1 MALPNA
7 YAPLSASMIMVEAGQ
22 SADAVAF
29 LSGPTS
35 TPAAG
40 SMVKL
45 YENATKTP
53 VDQNAPHAYS
63 EFYSKTFVSGGG
75 SLTAFMGTLGTLPAN
90 VCGTSVL
97 TFLWHDGSGNVPQ
110 NGDKIYDNSSGGS
123 SNLVTSV
130 YVGWDQFNVPA
141 TTVTYVGQTNSSGE
155 LGFSVGCS

>member
-45 YENATKTP
+45 YDSATKTP
-53 VDQNAPHAYS
+53 VNQNAPHAYS

-75 SLTAFMGTLGTLPAN
+75 SLTAFMGKS
-90 VCGTSVL
+90 GTSTSICGDSTL

-110 NGDKIYDNSSGGS
+110 NGDIIYDNSSGGS
-123 SNLVTSV
+123 SNIVASV
-130 YVGWDQFNVPA
+130 YVGWDNTNVPS
-141 TTVTYVGQTNSSGE
+141 TTVNRIGQTNSSGV
-155 LGFSVGCS
+155 LGFSVNC

>member
-63 EFYSKTFVSGGG
+63 EFYSKTFVKWWWFINCFYG
-75 SLTAFMGTLGTLPAN
+75 
-90 VCGTSVL
+90 
-97 TFLWHDGSGNVPQ
+97 
-110 NGDKIYDNSSGGS
+110 KIRSKCIY
-123 SNLVTSV
+123 L
-130 YVGWDQFNVPA
+130 
-141 TTVTYVGQTNSSGE
+141 
-155 LGFSVGCS
+155 